1 MSTFS
6 QLQWGGGFKGAGL
19 KVLSFFVML
28 CLFLALQ
35 AQSGGCQV
43 DAAAGKP
50 LTPQEKWVLDQVK
63 QGSDADLK
71 AKFGP
76 DPVMLRLS
84 AGFLTKLLV
93 KGFDSSSC
101 PQYQGIQISHA
112 VIDDPLDLK
121 NAEINYYTRL
131 SQCLFKQEINCRN
144 AYFKKPLNLSG
155 SRFCA
160 PVSFEEMKVDGDV
173 NYNDTVFEKEVEW
186 TAAIIGGKFYA
197 KRAEFCSEEKDTIF
211 NGMKVN
217 YTIFLTGAKFHGPV
231 NFVVASTG
239 RHLMVDGATFLSPQ
253 GFANFKSIKV
263 GWGVNLNKSEFHGP
277 LSFLSAEVNEE
288 FRVQETKLLN
298 NKAVNFSNLKVGQ
311 KFFFEPE
318 VIRSDINMSYGNY
331 YDLEIGV
338 SKDDQGNCTKLIDI
352 PSIYLEGAVVQR
364 NLTLNCVNL
373 SQLYASYLQVKGRA
387 YFNQVA
393 IKSSAVF
400 SNSSFQNLIFEKVKW
415 PEIDKKT
422 GIRQVDIGEL
432 TYNRISIDKPDNKDY
447 QQEDFEKIKGFVDA
461 SPFNTQSYIQVESFF
476 KRIGKETWANQIFM
490 HMHNRELAETKH
502 WADPS
507 RWLEWFFWGALAGYG
522 RAPFRVFFVSLAL
535 IIIGAYLYDPLYL
548 KQGKFSIN
556 GKISRS
562 IVIRVL
568 LSLDRFLPVELGLGK
583 NWDHESRNFLIWFF
597 YYLEMILGW
606 ILIPIALASI
616 YSQLK

>member
-6 QLQWGGGFKGAGL
+6 LWQWGGGIKGTGL
-19 KVLSFFVML
+19 KVLRFFMML
-28 CLFLALQ
+28 CLILALQ
-35 AQSGGCQV
+35 AQSGSCQR
-43 DAAAGKP
+43 DAVADKP
-50 LTPQEKWVLDQVK
+50 LTPQEKWVLEQVK

-76 DPVMLRLS
+76 DPGMLRLS

-112 VIDDPLDLK
+112 VIDEPLDLR

-131 SQCLFKQEINCRN
+131 SQCLFKQEVNCQN
-144 AYFKKPLNLSG
+144 TYFKKPLDLSG
-155 SRFCA
+155 SRFYA

-173 NYNDTVFEKEVEW
+173 NYNDAIFEKEVEW
-186 TAAIIGGKFYA
+186 TAATIGGKFYA
-197 KRAEFCSEEKDTIF
+197 KRAEFCSKDKDAIF

-217 YTIFLTGAKFHGPV
+217 YTIYLTEAKFHGPV
-231 NFVVASTG
+231 NFVVAATG
-239 RHLMVDGATFLSPQ
+239 RHLMADKAKFLNPK
-253 GFANFKSIKV
+253 GLANFKSIKV
-263 GWGVNLNKSEFHGP
+263 GWGLNLNKSEFHGP
-277 LSFLSAEVNEE
+277 VSFLSAEVNEE

-298 NKAVNFSNLKVGQ
+298 NKRVNFSNLKVGQ

-318 VIRSDINMSYGNY
+318 AIRGDVNLSYGNY

-338 SKDDQGNCTKLIDI
+338 SKDDKGNCKKITDI
-352 PSIYLEGAVVQR
+352 SAINLEGAVIQR

-373 SQLYASYLQVKGRA
+373 SQLDASYLQVKGRA

-393 IKSSAVF
+393 IKSSADF
-400 SNSSFQNLIFEKVKW
+400 SNSALQNLLFEKVKW

-422 GIRQVDIGEL
+422 KVRKVDLGEL
-432 TYNRISIDKPDNKDY
+432 TYNRISFDKPDNKDY
-447 QQEDFEKIKGFVDA
+447 QQEDFEKIKDFVDA

-476 KRIGKETWANQIFM
+476 KRIGKEAWANQIFM

-502 WADPS
+502 WWDPS
-507 RWLEWFFWGALAGYG
+507 RWLEWFFWGVLAGYG
-522 RAPFRVFFVSLAL
+522 RAPFRVFFVSLVL

-548 KQGKFSIN
+548 KQGKFATN

-562 IVIRVL
+562 IIIRIL

-597 YYLEMILGW
+597 FYLEMILGW